1 MTYACIARHR
11 RVWTISPNLFDRE
24 CMAAKPDEVWVSDIT
39 YIATDE
45 CWQFLAVEMDLF
57 SPQVVGCSSTTA

>member
-1 MTYACIARHR
+1 
-11 RVWTISPNLFDRE
+11 LFDRE

-39 YIATDE
+39 YNATDE